1 MNTIRSVFLTA
12 IAAAIGLVALVF
24 TASLG
29 LMLAAL
35 MSVVLVGAT
44 LVHRLQPRAVR
55 AEVRARG
62 KQSAYRQ
69 PVRVWNDGRGTI
81 IDM

>member
-1 MNTIRSVFLTA
+1 MKTIRSVLLTA
-12 IAAAIGLVALVF
+12 IAAAVGLAALVF

-44 LVHRLQPRAVR
+44 LAHRLQPRAVR
-55 AEVRARG
+55 AEARARSG
-62 KQSAYRQ
+62 QRQ

>member
-1 MNTIRSVFLTA
+1 MKTIRSVLLTA
-12 IAAAIGLVALVF
+12 IAAAVGLVALVF

-44 LVHRLQPRAVR
+44 LANRLQPRP
-55 AEVRARG
+55 VRARATADARSG
-62 KQSAYRQ
+62 QRQ
-69 PVRVWNDGRGTI
+69 PLRVWNDGRGTI